1 MRDFMSRL
9 HLV

>member
-1 MRDFMSRL
+1 VIMSRL